1 MENLSKIAQSIF
13 LGNGEVWNFLDYAI
27 NRQCGGL
34 LTYTKK
40 NNYLVNNLFSNLSGE
55 GRERRYSYNDI
66 AAEKGYRLKNGAVEE
81 FSENSGDFIGDVYSV
96 PSEKKVGGPL
106 KFITKENFTNLN
118 EEIRKT
124 NNYSNKGTVFTKN
137 VQPSN
142 SSQEGIRDIG
152 QYNEWGV
159 ESYLIHLNNI
169 TSASTST
176 DGEVSFTPHDTI
188 IGKDSFGDVFSFSTP
203 EKSNEYRRKY
213 DIIKVRDRMI
223 DEIKTIRKNTHS
235 DVYYNLDDFKN
246 IKEDAP
252 SHLSDINST
261 PFGETTLNV
270 KHKKATKRDEDYLTM
285 DTIAEW
291 RYNEAIRMEVL
302 LKEKINSERGIM
314 PAYFKDNK
322 DNSGGYSYKDKTSDN
337 AVHVSGE
344 FVNFITPST
353 SHLSLLK
360 EGDLYLEKRNIN
372 SKVLFSTN
380 TLYPKDGYGN
390 RILWTPFNV
399 YGIEEQNEKYERYSI
414 NSKNTLE
421 NIKTIDISQV
431 KGQNTL
437 YTSETNE
444 RTYTFQQEHEGDNP
458 PTKITKKELSEGSN
472 VLLDTYEGTSKLL
485 ERTGQLF
492 RSAKINSLINR
503 FHTSTNDI
511 NSELITA
518 FDKNFGLSRGRNL
531 IKDEYEG
538 KQSGDKSTG
547 YDNPYCRV
555 WTAHRQYSKLKH
567 RMRPFIGEN
576 EEPIDIKDI
585 QSKYG
590 SLRPDNGANRLS
602 DNTVLR
608 KDGFIRITPTHSD
621 GKFSGMQ
628 NYMFSLENLAWKDI
642 TTNSGNKS
650 LSAEQKGP
658 NNGRIMWFP
667 PYNLKFSENVN
678 VNWNPNSFIGRG
690 EEMYTYTHTVR
701 TGTLDF
707 TLLVDHPSVLN
718 KWRGMGVITDKDK
731 EKKERDLLRFFAGC
745 GYLNDDMEDKKSKDT
760 SQSTSSIK
768 KDPIPVTRT
777 KKIAYVVFF
786 PNAFSGKDYINRG
799 DIEGAINV
807 IEGYNNGID
816 SKEKDFSRYK
826 NQDEEI
832 SRGLEETFFEDNI
845 DNIKKI
851 LFGSLKKDVD
861 ELYTIND
868 IMDIDSNFTGDYI
881 YGTLAENCVVKN
893 VELKGFASSHGT
905 VGDNEDLFKKRTNFI
920 KRMLCNQSNYFDE
933 NNITFT
939 EIPGHIIEV
948 WDGNDPDKINNTQ
961 ARIAR
966 AAYAIINIDWD
977 DYVTPKN
984 DESVEGKII
993 TQLNEWQ
1000 KETKTKNN
1008 REYVSKTEIV
1018 EEDYTY
1024 DNEYMYFNELKK
1036 DSLVYK
1042 YIVDKVRYF
1051 DPAFHS
1057 ITPEGF
1063 NARLTFLHQCT
1074 RQGPTNSVN
1083 SGRVKGDVKDE
1094 GGNIIKKGSDD
1105 YLKFAGNLAFGRAPY
1120 CILRIGDFFN
1130 TKICIDSISI
1140 QYDNDGIRWDMNTE
1154 GIGVQPMYANISI
1167 SFKFLGGQDISK
1179 PIERLQNAVTS
1190 NFYANASVYSRHADN
1205 ENTYYDAYE
1214 DKEKGYE

>member
-55 GRERRYSYNDI
+55 GKERRYSYDDI
-66 AAEKGYRLKNGAVEE
+66 AAEKGYRLKNGVVEE

-106 KFITKENFTNLN
+106 RFITENQFGELN
-118 EEIRKT
+118 KKIREN
-124 NNYSNKGTVFTKN
+124 NNYSYTGNEYTKS
-137 VQPSN
+137 VRHS
-142 SSQEGIRDIG
+142 
-152 QYNEWGV
+152 V
-159 ESYLIHLNNI
+159 ESGYYNILNGRSYLKHIIDNGESDVI
-169 TSASTST
+169 STQ
-176 DGEVSFTPHDTI
+176 DN
-188 IGKDSFGDVFSFSTP
+188 FGDDVTLSNV
-203 EKSNEYRRKY
+203 EKRKY
-213 DIIKVRDRMI
+213 RTYDILTVRDGI
-223 DEIKTIRKNTHS
+223 LLK
-235 DVYYNLDDFKN
+235 YKN
-246 IKEDAP
+246 IRNIIHSNIYGDKYVSNTGLKKA
-252 SHLSDINST
+252 N
-261 PFGETTLNV
+261 FGEKIVDLNLNF
-270 KHKKATKRDEDYLTM
+270 KKKDYTIDSVAENRRNFVSLIEDEFKQAL
-285 DTIAEW
+285 
-291 RYNEAIRMEVL
+291 
-302 LKEKINSERGIM
+302 NSERGLRYGDII
-314 PAYFKDNK
+314 N
-322 DNSGGYSYKDKTSDN
+322 SYKGIISDGPIYSDSIVDLVYPTEGN
-337 AVHVSGE
+337 
-344 FVNFITPST
+344 I
-353 SHLSLLK
+353 SLIDYSKLV
-360 EGDLYLEKRNIN
+360 LTEKMPIYISRN
-372 SKVLFSTN
+372 S
-380 TLYPKDGYGN
+380 LYPKNGYGEK
-390 RILWTPFNV
+390 ILWGPTNV
-399 YGIEEQNEKYERYSI
+399 YGIQEQNDDYERYSI
-414 NSKNTLE
+414 NEKNILGD
-421 NIKTIDISQV
+421 IKPIDASQTM
-431 KGQNTL
+431 GQGVIFNP
-437 YTSETNE
+437 ETNV
-444 RTYTFQQEHEGDNP
+444 RTYAFQQESEGGTY
-458 PTKITKKELSEGSN
+458 PTNITKTELSEGSG
-472 VLLDTYEGTSKLL
+472 LLLHTYEGASKLL

-492 RSAKINSLINR
+492 RDAKINSLINR
-503 FHTSTNDI
+503 FHTSTDGI
-511 NSELITA
+511 NSEVITA

-531 IKDEYEG
+531 IKKEYEG

-555 WTAHRQYSKLKH
+555 WTVHHQYSKLKH

-585 QSKYG
+585 QSEYG
-590 SLRPDNGANRLS
+590 SLRPDNGATRLG

-667 PYNLKFSENVN
+667 PYNLRFSENVN
-678 VNWNPNSFIGRG
+678 VNWNTNSFIGRG
-690 EEMYTYTHTVR
+690 EEMYTYTNTVR

-718 KWRGMGVITDKDK
+718 KWRGMATDVEDK
-731 EKKERDLLRFFAGC
+731 EMKERDLLRFFAGC
-745 GYLNDDMEDKKSKDT
+745 GDLNDDMEDKKPKDIPKPT
-760 SQSTSSIK
+760 PPIK

-799 DIEGAINV
+799 DLDGAINV

-832 SRGLEETFFEDNI
+832 SRGLEDTFFEDNI
-845 DNIKKI
+845 STIKKM
-851 LFGSLKKDVD
+851 LFGSLEKDV

-881 YGTLAENCVVKN
+881 YGTLAENCVVRN

-905 VGDNEDLFKKRTNFI
+905 IGDNKVLFEKRTNFI

-939 EIPGHIIEV
+939 EIPGKTIKV
-948 WDGNDPDKINNTQ
+948 WDGNDREKINNTD

-966 AAYAIINIDWD
+966 AAYAIINIDWV

-984 DESVEGKII
+984 DETVEGRII
-993 TQLNEWQ
+993 TQLNKWQ
-1000 KETKTKNN
+1000 KETEDKNN
-1008 REYVSKTEIV
+1008 REYVSKTEVI

-1024 DNEYMYFNELKK
+1024 DNEYMYFAELKK
-1036 DSLVYK
+1036 DSLAYK
-1042 YIVDKVRYF
+1042 NIVDKVRYF

-1083 SGRVKGDVKDE
+1083 SGRVKGDVRDE
-1094 GGNIIKKGSDD
+1094 VGNIIKRGSDD

-1140 QYDNDGIRWDMNTE
+1140 QYDNDGVRWDMNPE